1 MTRGVATATIICP
14 GFGQESGKG
23 VKVTLILTV
32 FGEGLFTPSRVKSS
46 ITQKMHL
53 DTLIQTGFR
62 EDCGDDYQFKICQ
75 VHTTGCP
82 LCWVW
87 FFTVIS
93 LVLM

>member
-1 MTRGVATATIICP
+1 MSHQKFFLWALNPNIIW
-14 GFGQESGKG
+14 GG
-23 VKVTLILTV
+23 
-32 FGEGLFTPSRVKSS
+32 GLFTPWLSNSS
-46 ITQKMHL
+46 ITQLQNMHL
-53 DTLIQTGFR
+53 DTLIQTGFG